1 MPALFLYEPRMLM
14 RTVVTNLLPEQH
26 PYIQAHQVLPS
37 LIENIHASRSD
48 NKTLLVGIGGA
59 GHAFYD
65 LLRLIRRM
73 KSLKVK
79 TIVWVPAEYPWMLRL
94 LNSLHVHQAIIE
106 EDIAA
111 VLPDVASTVMNA
123 RPRPVRDPSAL
134 KRTRSITQTELDIL
148 LQFASGLSSREMS
161 EQRDCSYKTI
171 FSWKH
176 NLCEALELESHSDW
190 LEVLF
195 QLSQLS
201 SQYQAE

>member
-1 MPALFLYEPRMLM
+1 MLL
-14 RTVVTNLLPEQH
+14 RTAVTNLLTEQH
-26 PYIQAHQVLPS
+26 SQIQSHQVLPS
-37 LIENIHASRSD
+37 LIESIHATRSD
-48 NKTLLVGIGGA
+48 NKTLLIGVGGA
-59 GHAFYD
+59 GHAYYD
-65 LLRLIRRM
+65 LLRFIRRM

-94 LNSLHVHQAIIE
+94 LNSLHVHQVIVE
-106 EDIAA
+106 EDIAT
-111 VLPDVASTVMNA
+111 VLPALVTEVMGAKPRSA
-123 RPRPVRDPSAL
+123 RETGGV

-161 EQRDCSYKTI
+161 EQRNCSYKTI

-201 SQYQAE
+201 SQYQAG

>member
-14 RTVVTNLLPEQH
+14 RTAVTNLLTEHHSQ
-26 PYIQAHQVLPS
+26 IQPHQVLPS
-37 LIENIHASRSD
+37 LIESIHTTRSD
-48 NKTLLVGIGGA
+48 NKTLLIGVGGS
-59 GHAFYD
+59 GHAYYD

-94 LNSLHVHQAIIE
+94 LNSLHVHRVIAE
-106 EDIAA
+106 EDIAS
-111 VLPDVASTVMNA
+111 VLPAVVSEVMSA
-123 RPRPVRDPSAL
+123 RPKSARESSGI

-161 EQRDCSYKTI
+161 EQRNCSYKTI

-201 SQYQAE
+201 SQYQAG